1 MCNFFIKYRKW
12 KIVMEERVL
21 YNIKKQENYYITIY
35 ITGGLL

>member
-21 YNIKKQENYYITIY
+21 YNIKKQENYYNII
-35 ITGGLL
+35 

>member
-21 YNIKKQENYYITIY
+21 YNIKKQENYYII
-35 ITGGLL
+35 I

>member
-21 YNIKKQENYYITIY
+21 YNIKKQENYYITI
-35 ITGGLL
+35 